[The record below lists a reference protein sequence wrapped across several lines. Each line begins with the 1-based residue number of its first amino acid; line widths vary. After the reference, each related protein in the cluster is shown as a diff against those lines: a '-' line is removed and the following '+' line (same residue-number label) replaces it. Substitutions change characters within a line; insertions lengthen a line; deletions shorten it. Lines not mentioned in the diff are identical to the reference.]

1 MDSSPPGSS
10 VHGILQTRILDTSWQ
25 QGGLPCP
32 PPGDLPDP
40 EIDLAALTVPALTV
54 GFFPTR
60 ATWEALTNMH
70 THIHSLSWIKWIKPP
85 IAPAGL
91 ARANEHRIIGEFLLS
106 SWSSLAAPLNSG
118 STSFHFRRLAS
129 LSVVIV
135 PTSSWRAEASLLS
148 AAWQSEPL
156 LDSPR
161 TVHAPSESLLVLIP
175 PGLPASSVLFSKM
188 LSVLWDS
195 PGASLSDH
203 SGLLSSR

>member
-1 MDSSPPGSS
+1 MGFSRQEYWTPPGNKDPPDRA
-10 VHGILQTRILDTSWQ
+10 GIFLTQRLIWLPSRFLHWQ
-25 QGGLPCP
+25 SGSFPLG
-32 PPGDLPDP
+32 PPGKPW
-40 EIDLAALTVPALTV
+40 LTCT
-54 GFFPTR
+54 
-60 ATWEALTNMH
+60 H
-70 THIHSLSWIKWIKPP
+70 IYTHIHSLSWIKWIKPP
-85 IAPAGL
+85 ITPAGL

-106 SWSSLAAPLNSG
+106 SWSSSAAPLNSG
-118 STSFHFRRLAS
+118 STSFSFRRLAS

-161 TVHAPSESLLVLIP
+161 TVHVPSGSLLMLIP